1 MEAAMTNPTADEAR
15 RILAIAGQYIKDQ
28 QPGNAIAYLRS
39 QLTAALASVKAAGL
53 TIADLRA
60 EVAAALTAV
69 EKIERVAELREEAI
83 ARDLTAAL
91 ARADAAEKERD
102 ELLKHCTALERES
115 FENLI
120 KHEKWQEREA
130 VYKSQ
135 IEAGAKRIEAAEKAL
150 EPFAKAGAYLSSG
163 NERDIP
169 DAAPSSATF
178 AVGDL
183 RRAARALSA
192 AGGQ

>member
-1 MEAAMTNPTADEAR
+1 MTDNPTADKARLREIAERANMVVGKLGLCSTAEAYS
-15 RILAIAGQYIKDQ
+15 IIEHEL
-28 QPGNAIAYLRS
+28 PWLLS
-39 QLTAALASVKAAGL
+39 QLTAAL
-53 TIADLRA
+53 
-60 EVAAALTAV
+60 
-69 EKIERVAELREEAI
+69 
-83 ARDLTAAL
+83 TAAL
-91 ARADAAEKERD
+91 AAEKERD

-120 KHEKWQEREA
+120 EHEKWQEREA

-150 EPFAKAGAYLSSG
+150 EPFAKAAEYVTEEFSDLDST
-163 NERDIP
+163 E
-169 DAAPSSATF
+169 F
-178 AVGDL
+178 ALLDEQQPTVGDL

>member
-1 MEAAMTNPTADEAR
+1 MTETRGFDTNPTADEAR
-15 RILAIAGQYIKDQ
+15 LREIVERVNVVVGKLGLCRTAE
-28 QPGNAIAYLRS
+28 AYSIIEHELPWLLS
-39 QLTAALASVKAAGL
+39 QLTAAL
-53 TIADLRA
+53 
-60 EVAAALTAV
+60 
-69 EKIERVAELREEAI
+69 
-83 ARDLTAAL
+83 TAAL
-91 ARADAAEKERD
+91 AAEKERD

-120 KHEKWQEREA
+120 EHEKWQEREA

-150 EPFAKAGAYLSSG
+150 E
-163 NERDIP
+163 DI
-169 DAAPSSATF
+169 ARLTAPEGGLPIL
-178 AVGDL
+178 AVHDIA

>member
-1 MEAAMTNPTADEAR
+1 MTDKPTADKAR
-15 RILAIAGQYIKDQ
+15 LLIDALRIAARASRRPEKT
-28 QPGNAIAYLRS
+28 
-39 QLTAALASVKAAGL
+39 TAWQAADALQS
-53 TIADLRA
+53 
-60 EVAAALTAV
+60 
-69 EKIERVAELREEAI
+69 
-83 ARDLTAAL
+83 AL
-91 ARADAAEKERD
+91 ARAEAAEARIAVLCEEIDMKEGVLSALRTRAEAAEKERD
-102 ELLKHCTALERES
+102 ELLLKHCTALERES

-150 EPFAKAGAYLSSG
+150 EPFARIAPAVEVTDKRDG
-163 NERDIP
+163 NCVHRQFFDGRYYELTKD
-169 DAAPSSATF
+169 DF
-178 AVGDL
+178 